1 MNCVGGSGVSVEI
14 RSNKTRA
21 PKNVDK
27 TDFKYD
33 IWSNQK
39 VVSMQSTE
47 LVVYTAA
54 SSINWRI
61 EIDVCVFLWIETSP
75 LCEERYWPERRRSQ
89 LI

>member
-1 MNCVGGSGVSVEI
+1 MSVEI

-47 LVVYTAA
+47 LVYTAA

-61 EIDVCVFLWIETSP
+61 EIDVCVFLWIETF